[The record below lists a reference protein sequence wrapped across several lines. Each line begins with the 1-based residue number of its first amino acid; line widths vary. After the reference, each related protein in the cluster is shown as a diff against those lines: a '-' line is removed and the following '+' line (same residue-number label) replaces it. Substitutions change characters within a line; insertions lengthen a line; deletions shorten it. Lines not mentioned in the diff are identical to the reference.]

1 MVRHEYPENEIAAR
15 VRAARAYAN
24 LTRSVLVKE
33 LDRPDITERT
43 LARFED
49 PDHSGPTTDQLEA
62 IAAACGLP
70 ATFFSVDFG
79 APEEPMF
86 VVPIILRDIGQR
98 IGRLEQRLDAA
109 LPGGLDSADRSL

>member
-1 MVRHEYPENEIAAR
+1 MLRHEYPENEIAAR
-15 VRAARAYAN
+15 IRAARAYAN

-49 PDHSGPTTDQLEA
+49 ADLSGPSADQLEA

-70 ATFFSVDFG
+70 ANFFFVDFS
-79 APEEPMF
+79 APGDPMAT
-86 VVPIILRDIGQR
+86 VAVALKTIGQR
-98 IGRLEQRLDAA
+98 IGGLEQRLDA
-109 LPGGLDSADRSL
+109 LMPHG